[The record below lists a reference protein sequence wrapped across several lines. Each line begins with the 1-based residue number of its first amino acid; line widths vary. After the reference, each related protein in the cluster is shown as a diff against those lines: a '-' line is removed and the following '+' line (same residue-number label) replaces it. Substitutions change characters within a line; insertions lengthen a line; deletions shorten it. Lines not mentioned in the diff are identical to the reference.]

1 MWKDIDKFE
10 DRYEVS
16 SDGEVRNKHTKRLLT
31 PTSDKDGYQQIGIRK
46 MGDRKKVW
54 FRIHRLVAI
63 GFVERP
69 GNWLILSVD
78 HIDRN
83 KTNNKYTNLRWV
95 TAQENCNNRK
105 DECWITNTT
114 TKELHISAYKNGFML
129 RINRD
134 TMKHRSWHRTLDEAI
149 QTRNNL

>member
-1 MWKDIDKFE
+1 MWKDIDGFE
-10 DRYEVS
+10 DRYEIS
-16 SDGEVRNKHTKRLLT
+16 DDGELRNKNTKKLLT
-31 PTSDKDGYQQIGIRK
+31 STSDKDGYQQIGLRK
-46 MGDRKKVW
+46 IGDRKKVW

-63 GFVERP
+63 AFVNLPE
-69 GNWLILSVD
+69 NWTLLSVD

-83 KTNNKYTNLRWV
+83 KTNNTYANLRWV

-105 DECWITNTT
+105 DECWTTNTT

-129 RINRD
+129 RINRYN
-134 TMKHRSWHRTLDEAI
+134 MRHRSWHKTLDEAI